1 MSLRPSER
9 GRDMNTGENKRLVF
23 CALFALLLTGAC
35 APPFPQQMLARVY
48 KNLSFKELQKNP
60 DNHKG
65 AWVMLGGMIVAT
77 RNTKEGAVIE
87 LLQKPLDSSGRP
99 LQTDAT
105 EGRLLIVAEEFL
117 DAAVYHA
124 GRELSV
130 IGEVSGQKVQ
140 PLGELEYH
148 YPLVSAKSLHL
159 WEPSAGSRVSFGIGI
174 GVSSYH

>member
-1 MSLRPSER
+1 
-9 GRDMNTGENKRLVF
+9 MNACKNKRLVF
-23 CALFALLLTGAC
+23 CALLALLLITAC
-35 APPFPQQMLARVY
+35 APPFPQQMLDRVDR
-48 KNLSFKELQKNP
+48 NISFKELQKNP
-60 DNHKG
+60 ENYKG
-65 AWVMLGGMIVAT
+65 MWVMLGGMIVAVK
-77 RNTKEGAVIE
+77 NTKEGTVIE
-87 LLQKPLDSSGRP
+87 LLQRPLDSSGRP

-105 EGRLLIVAEEFL
+105 EGRLFIVTEEFL

-140 PLGELEYH
+140 PLGEIEYR

-159 WEPSAGSRVSFGIGI
+159 WEPSSGPRVSFGFGI